1 MLAKVEGGKKASDDA
16 RRWVGRP
23 HLARAIRA
31 IGIGVPIVLAV
42 VTGLATGVIFG
53 PPSSVAMAVVRVA
66 TTGFVSA
73 VVMASAERVFRRLM
87 PLAAMYQFTL
97 VFPDHAPSRFA
108 VALRSGN
115 SRRLERRID
124 EIRQGVRQS
133 GPEQSYYETLL
144 ELTAALNTHDRLTRG
159 HCERTRAYTEVIIKE
174 LELPTADADRLRWA
188 SLLHDVGKLGV
199 DAAILNKPGVPTDAE
214 WVQLR
219 AHPEMGA
226 ALVEPIAEFLGP
238 WISAVSQHHERWDGG
253 GYPGRIAGRDIHL
266 GGRIVAV
273 ADAYDVMTSARSYKR
288 AMSPRDAR
296 AELVRCSG
304 TQFDPEIVRAFLAT
318 SLGRSRASLASLGA
332 LIHLRDAFALLGQ
345 APAIS
350 AVTSTV
356 GAAALTTA
364 VVTGSGVVDAIPPL
378 PVAPIEQVVD
388 ESDVGT
394 SSPKV
399 EPSFAGAVPAASGPS
414 GRSADAG
421 SHKPGTGP
429 SASPP
434 STVGGGRPESPPS
447 TVGGRPHESP
457 PSTVAGPQKPPP
469 SPTTTTLPTT
479 SVPTP
484 VGAMSAPDDSSTS
497 PSPPTAGPT
506 PSPPTTERDTSP
518 SPGNPSGKPQ
528 GPKGLVQTSE

>member
-1 MLAKVEGGKKASDDA
+1 MEGGTKAFDDA

-23 HLARAIRA
+23 HLARTIRV
-31 IGIGVPIVLAV
+31 IGIGMPIVLAV
-42 VTGLATGVIFG
+42 ATGLATGVIFG
-53 PPSSVAMAVVRVA
+53 PPTSAGMAIIRVA

-73 VVMASAERVFRRLM
+73 VVMASADRVFRRLM

-97 VFPDHAPSRFA
+97 VFPDHAPSRFS

-124 EIRQGVRQS
+124 EIRQGIRQS

-199 DAAILNKPGVPTDAE
+199 DAAILNKPGKPTEAE

-219 AHPEMGA
+219 AHPGMGA

-253 GYPGRIAGRDIHL
+253 GYPRGIAGRDIHL

-288 AMSPRDAR
+288 VMSPRDAR

-332 LIHLRDAFALLGQ
+332 LIHLREAFTLLGQ

-364 VVTGSGVVDAIPPL
+364 VVTGSGVVDAIQPL
-378 PVAPIEQVVD
+378 PVAPFEQVVD
-388 ESDVGT
+388 ESEIERW
-394 SSPKV
+394 SPKA
-399 EPSFAGAVPAASGPS
+399 EPSFAGASPASSSPAGNSGDKASRKTVGGPS
-414 GRSADAG
+414 S
-421 SHKPGTGP
+421 
-429 SASPP
+429 SPP
-434 STVGGGRPESPPS
+434 STVGGRPESPPS
-447 TVGGRPHESP
+447 TVGERPESP
-457 PSTVAGPQKPPP
+457 PSP
-469 SPTTTTLPTT
+469 PTTTVSTT
-479 SVPTP
+479 SVLTP
-484 VGAMSAPDDSSTS
+484 VAATS
-497 PSPPTAGPT
+497 PSPPRGPSPST
-506 PSPPTTERDTSP
+506 HLPGASPPTTERDASP
-518 SPGNPSGKPQ
+518 STGNPNGTAQ
-528 GPKGLVQTSE
+528 DRTGLVHTSE